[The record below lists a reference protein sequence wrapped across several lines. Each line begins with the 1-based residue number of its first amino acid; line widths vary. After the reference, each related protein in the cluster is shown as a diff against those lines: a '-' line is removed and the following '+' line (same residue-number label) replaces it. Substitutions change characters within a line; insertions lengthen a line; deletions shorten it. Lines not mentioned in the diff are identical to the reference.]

1 MSVPVAPVHTRR
13 PIWPWVLGIGLV
25 IIGCVIVF
33 IATFVASGVLAD
45 VPNSGQEAAARQTV
59 LDFDAAYEDQDC
71 AGFRTV
77 VTRDLADQ
85 LVGGDFDCRSWVAI
99 AESLQDE
106 DGYGYSVEVIDVT
119 LTGNQAIVYTEEY
132 EFDSYARYYNYTLER
147 SDGSWVIT
155 RYDLE

>member
-1 MSVPVAPVHTRR
+1 
-13 PIWPWVLGIGLV
+13 VLGVGLV

-33 IATFVASGVLAD
+33 VASFVASGVLAD
-45 VPNSGQEAAARQTV
+45 LPNSEQEAAARQTV

-85 LVGGDFDCRSWVAI
+85 LAGGDFDCRTWVAI
-99 AESLQDE
+99 ADSLHD
-106 DGYGYSVEVIDVT
+106 DNGYGYSVDVIDVT
-119 LTGNQAIVYTEEY
+119 VTGNEAVVYTEEH
-132 EFDSYARYYNYTLER
+132 EFDSDARYYNYTLER